1 MHFDI
6 PVGQV
11 AQRDLLHCL
20 ATDTLSFAARAMRKR
35 KCSSILIQ
43 SENAIVGIWTEADA
57 MKLDF
62 SDPDLM
68 GQAIGMHMSSPVK
81 SIDESVVLSEVMEL
95 FQKRQFRHCLV
106 NFGDGQPQG
115 LISQTDITLNL
126 DAEYFLTLHKVQSVS
141 EKPVKLL
148 AQMGFHHAVQLMH
161 RHKTEMAVVVDE
173 ASRPVGVLTQSDI
186 VARLAQ
192 DCADQPLL
200 AFAEK
205 SIVTM
210 DEEESVLTARE
221 MLTQHNIRHL
231 VVTKASGEVAGVV
244 TMRKILQYIQQEY
257 SAQLSRVFN
266 ERDHAL
272 SRSLQDLTLAE
283 RVFEHSM
290 EGMAITDPK
299 GSIIRVNPAFRL
311 LTGYS
316 DDDVVG
322 RNMSVLSSGNHDREF
337 YAAMWEQMTKT
348 GSWQGEIWNRRKDG
362 RLFLESINI
371 TAIYNES
378 GQISYFTSLF
388 RDVTDLRDKEQQIR
402 HMAYYDELTGL
413 PNRRLLKDRLGM
425 ALASASR
432 RNSQLAVVFLDVD
445 HFKRINDNFGHSSG
459 DQVLIELAE
468 RLKTA
473 TREEDTLARIGGDE
487 FVILLSSISDYSD
500 IAAVGRRVMHAL
512 EKPFLLTDGTNTQT
526 TLSMGASVFP
536 DDGANVED
544 LLQHADTAMYSVKES
559 GRNGLKLFKQEMA
572 ERSLRHFTLE
582 SQLRAAIDG
591 DELEVHY
598 QPQFSIIGNEMVGAE
613 ALLRWPHP
621 EQGFISPATFIPL
634 AEEGGFVERLDY
646 WVFEQV
652 CIQLARWREDGLLTL
667 PVSINLSPH
676 TLAQKDLETTLK
688 GIVAKHEL
696 DAQMLR
702 LEITESAFID
712 DMEAVI
718 GCLQSLSRHGFDVA
732 LDDFGT
738 GYSSLSYLTK
748 LPLNEL
754 KIDSSFVRD
763 VPGNGSS
770 ESIIGAIIAMAKS
783 LQLKVVVEGIETQEQ
798 LDFVHTLGAEVM
810 QGYFAARPA
819 AVEELEARLRNLAGG
834 ELQAT

>member
-11 AQRDLLHCL
+11 AQRDLLYCL
-20 ATDTLSFAARAMRKR
+20 ASDTLSFAARAMRQR

-43 SENAIVGIWTEADA
+43 SENDIIGIWTEADA

-68 GQAIGMHMSSPVK
+68 NQTIGRHMSSPVK
-81 SIDESVVLSEVMEL
+81 SIDQSVVLSEVMEL

-106 NFGDGQPQG
+106 NFSGGQPQG

-126 DAEYFLTLHKVQSVS
+126 DVEYFLTLHKVQSVS

-148 AQMGFHHAVQLMH
+148 SDLGFHQAVQLMH
-161 RHKTEMAVVVDE
+161 RYKTEMAVVVDE
-173 ASRPVGVLTQSDI
+173 GSRPVGVLTQSDI
-186 VARLAQ
+186 VARLAL
-192 DCADQPLL
+192 DCADQPLS

-210 DEEESVLTARE
+210 DEEESVLSARE

-290 EGMAITDPK
+290 EGMVITDPK

-311 LTGYS
+311 LTGYN

-322 RNMSVLSSGNHDREF
+322 RNMNMLSSGKHDREF
-337 YAAMWEQMTKT
+337 YAAMWEQMTQT

-371 TAIYNES
+371 TAIYNDA

-512 EKPFLLTDGTNTQT
+512 EKPFLLADGTNTQT

-582 SQLRAAIDG
+582 SQLRAAIDKG
-591 DELEVHY
+591 GLEVHY
-598 QPQFSIIGNEMVGAE
+598 QPQFSIIDNTMVGAE
-613 ALLRWPHP
+613 ALLRWAHS
-621 EQGFISPATFIPL
+621 EQGYISPATFIPL

-646 WVFEQV
+646 WVFEQA
-652 CIQLARWREDGLLTL
+652 CIQLARWRDLGLSTV
-667 PVSINLSPH
+667 PISINLSPH
-676 TLAQKDLETTLK
+676 TLAQENLEATLK
-688 GIVAKHEL
+688 GIVAKYKL

-718 GCLQSLSRHGFDVA
+718 GCLQSLSCHGFDVA

-754 KIDSSFVRD
+754 KIDASFVRE
-763 VPGNGSS
+763 VPGNTSS
-770 ESIIGAIIAMAKS
+770 ELIIGAIIAMAKS
-783 LQLKVVVEGIETQEQ
+783 LRLTVVVEGIETQEQ
-798 LDFVHTLGAEVM
+798 LDFVHTMGAEVM

-819 AVEELEARLRNLAGG
+819 PAEALEARLRDYAGV
-834 ELQAT
+834 ELLGP